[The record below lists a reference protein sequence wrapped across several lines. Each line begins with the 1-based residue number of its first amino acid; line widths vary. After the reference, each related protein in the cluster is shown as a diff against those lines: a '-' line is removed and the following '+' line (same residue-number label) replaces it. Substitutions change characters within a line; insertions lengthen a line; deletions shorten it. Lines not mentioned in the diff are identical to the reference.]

1 MPLLPPIGAIVNYE
15 NFKIAITSWLGLQTA
30 DISAQITQLITLGE
44 KRIFRLARTRDME
57 VALSATISSGVIALP
72 TSYVALKFAYLDGT
86 PTQRLERRSAEW
98 IYMQYPVR
106 SSEGKPRYIAREATN
121 FIFGPYADSAYT
133 VKGIYYKRLDPIST
147 SSNALFLANPDLYL
161 FACLA
166 EAEPIIGR
174 DQRIAL
180 WESKFQ
186 TILAD
191 VNGEDKAEDQSG
203 GVLQMRIG

>member
-1 MPLLPPIGAIVNYE
+1 MSINTYSTLKTAIV
-15 NFKIAITSWLGLQTA
+15 SWLNITTA
-30 DISAQITQLITLGE
+30 DIASQIDDLVTLGE
-44 KRIFRLARTRDME
+44 TRIFRKARTRDME
-57 VALSATISSGVIALP
+57 VPLSSTIASGVIALP
-72 TSYVALKFAYLDGT
+72 ASYVALKFAYIDGT

-106 SSEGKPRYIAREATN
+106 SSEGKPKYIAREGTN

-133 VKGIYYKRLDPIST
+133 VKGIYYKRLDVL
-147 SSNALFLANPDLYL
+147 SSSVNALFSSNPDLYL

-166 EAEPIIGR
+166 ESEPIIGR

-186 TILAD
+186 SILAE
-191 VNGEDKAEDQSG
+191 VNGEDQAEDHSS

>member
-1 MPLLPPIGAIVNYE
+1 MSINTYATLKTAIV
-15 NFKIAITSWLGLQTA
+15 SWLN
-30 DISAQITQLITLGE
+30 ISATDIASQIDDLVTLGE
-44 KRIFRLARTRDME
+44 TRIFRKARTRDME
-57 VALSATISSGVIALP
+57 AVLSSTIASGVISLP
-72 TSYVALKFAYLDGT
+72 TSYVALKFAYIDGT

-106 SSEGKPRYIAREATN
+106 SSEGKPKYIAREGTS

-133 VKGIYYKRLDPIST
+133 VKGIYYKRLDAIS
-147 SSNALFLANPDLYL
+147 SSVNALFSSNPDLYL

-166 EAEPIIGR
+166 ESEPIIGR

-186 TILAD
+186 SILAD
-191 VNGEDKAEDQSG
+191 VNGEDQAEDHSS